1 MPANRPFLAVL
12 AIALFMFGLI
22 VGVYFIE
29 NSANTFSFLRDIPT
43 LQQCIDARFEDANIP
58 ELDARL
64 NYCHELIYVQSEL
77 NEFTIRRLVFQ
88 SQHNSDMVLLW
99 MVVFITIA
107 GVLLSGLQLY
117 TSYRMMS
124 DGIIAPGGPEQGHS
138 LEIER
143 GKVALRS
150 SVTGLFILIIS
161 FAFFYVFVIFV
172 YKIDDPGAQQEVFNR
187 AQEIT
192 NNQIISEEEGEMI
205 IEDNGVM
212 LEPPLESDDQ

>member
-1 MPANRPFLAVL
+1 MRYGRPFLAVVGV
-12 AIALFMFGLI
+12 AIFMFGVI
-22 VGVYFIE
+22 AGIYFIE
-29 NSANTFSFLRDIPT
+29 NSANTFDFLRQIPT
-43 LQQCIDARFEDANIP
+43 MQQCIEGGVQDADIL
-58 ELDARL
+58 ELSTRL
-64 NYCHELIYVQSEL
+64 QYCHQLIYVQSEL

-117 TSYRMMS
+117 TSFRMMS
-124 DGIIAPGGPEQGHS
+124 DGVIQGGGEAQHT
-138 LEIER
+138 LEVER

-172 YKIDDPGAQQEVFNR
+172 YKIDEMGPQQQMTQQFDDVFGG
-187 AQEIT
+187 
-192 NNQIISEEEGEMI
+192 QIISDEEGSMI
-205 IEDNGVM
+205 LDDDAGTPDPAQ
-212 LEPPLESDDQ
+212 PPEQ